1 MMLALLQPLEHFFRH
16 ILNGLHQFGLPWAW
30 AIVALTVI
38 VRMLLVPLTVKQ
50 IHSMQNMQRHAPQM
64 KEIQKKYKGDRQKL
78 NEELMKFYRENNI
91 NPAASCLP
99 LAAQIPVFIGLY
111 YTLRTF
117 ARHPPPGDLSWLG
130 FVPDI
135 SQHVTSHWSGYVLL
149 AVYVASQLA
158 STYFMSGTMQQ
169 SQRVLMYI
177 LPFAFIFVIARF
189 PTGLVLYWMTTNLWT
204 VGQGL
209 ITRRLIPK
217 TPVMPMMP
225 RRSSRTPP
233 KEPEPADDGATPAE
247 APRPAGQQQP
257 KPSQPRRVKRK
268 KKRQARR

>member
-38 VRMLLVPLTVKQ
+38 VRMILVPLTVKQ

-117 ARHPPPGDLSWLG
+117 AKHPPPGDLSWLG

-158 STYFMSGTMQQ
+158 STYFMGGTMQR
-169 SQRVLMYI
+169 SQQVMMYI

-225 RRSSRTPP
+225 RRSSRTPA
-233 KEPEPADDGATPAE
+233 KEPEPAADGDKPAE
-247 APRPAGQQQP
+247 TSRPAAQQQP

>member
-1 MMLALLQPLEHFFRH
+1 MIVAGLLTPLEHLFRH
-16 ILNGLHQFGLPWAW
+16 ILNGLHHVGIPWAW
-30 AIVALTVI
+30 SIVVLTVI

-91 NPAASCLP
+91 NPASSCLP
-99 LAAQIPVFIGLY
+99 LLAQIPVFIGLY
-111 YTLRTF
+111 YTLNTF
-117 ARHPPPGDLSWLG
+117 SKHPPAGDLSWLH
-130 FVPDI
+130 FVPSI
-135 SQHVTSHWSGYVLL
+135 AAHVTHHWSGYVLL
-149 AVYVASQLA
+149 TVYVASQLA

-169 SQRVLMYI
+169 SQRILMYV

-217 TPVMPMMP
+217 TPPP
-225 RRSSRTPP
+225 SGPKRSSRTPP
-233 KEPEPADDGATPAE
+233 REPEPAPPVVEDGAKPATPIA
-247 APRPAGQQQP
+247 AATSG
-257 KPSQPRRVKRK
+257 QPRRVKRK
-268 KKRQARR
+268 KKKAKR